1 MGIGFSTSQNP
12 TTGVITTSGP
22 NTIQFVLNNPPLP
35 YPNIRVKFTDNIL
48 INYNFIAVLSYDYQ
62 GQEAYFTAYQ
72 DGLFWEILINPL
84 GPTIYYSYS
93 GFYNC
98 QNINGYGTFN
108 TVTNLSEAEIK
119 TKINEFKFK
128 KIL

>member
-1 MGIGFSTSQNP
+1 MGLGFSSSQNP
-12 TTGVITTSGP
+12 TTGVITTTGLIP
-22 NTIQFVLNNPPLP
+22 VQFALNNPPLP
-35 YPNIRVKFTDNIL
+35 FPNIGVKFTDNIL
-48 INYNFIAVLSYDYQ
+48 INYNFIAILSYEYQ
-62 GQEAYFTAYQ
+62 GLEAYYTAYQ

-98 QNINGYGTFN
+98 QNINGYGTIN
-108 TVTNLSEAEIK
+108 TVNNLSEPEIK
-119 TKINEFKFK
+119 AKINEFKFK